1 MTQLGPEAL
10 VSFVGMK
17 HFDSAF
23 FSGSYG
29 VLKGRVAMVIAAIMF
44 ALVFVGGANA
54 GDCSRSQSADAPATK
69 GYH

>member
-1 MTQLGPEAL
+1 MTHLGPETV
-10 VSFVGMK
+10 VSFVGME
-17 HFDSAF
+17 HLDSAL

-29 VLKGRVAMVIAAIMF
+29 VLKGRVAILIAAIMF

-54 GDCSRSQSADAPATK
+54 GDCSRSQSADAPAAK

>member
-1 MTQLGPEAL
+1 MTHLGPETV
-10 VSFVGMK
+10 VSFIEMK
-17 HFDSAF
+17 HLDSAF

>member
-1 MTQLGPEAL
+1 MMHLGPETL
-10 VSFVGMK
+10 VSFVGIK
-17 HFDSAF
+17 HLDSAF

-54 GDCSRSQSADAPATK
+54 GDCSRSQSADAPAAK
-69 GYH
+69 GHQ

>member
-1 MTQLGPEAL
+1 MTHLGPEAV
-10 VSFVGMK
+10 VSFVGTE
-17 HFDSAF
+17 HLDSAL

-54 GDCSRSQSADAPATK
+54 GDCSRSQSADAPATR
-69 GYH
+69 GHH

>member
-1 MTQLGPEAL
+1 MTRSDSENA
-10 VSFVGMK
+10 VSFNGMK
-17 HFDSAF
+17 HLDSAF

-29 VLKGRVAMVIAAIMF
+29 VLKGRVTMVIAAIMF

-54 GDCSRSQSADAPATK
+54 DDCSRSQSADAPATK

>member
-1 MTQLGPEAL
+1 MTHLGPETL
-10 VSFVGMK
+10 VGSVWIK
-17 HFDSAF
+17 HLDSAF

>member
-1 MTQLGPEAL
+1 MMHLGPETL
-10 VSFVGMK
+10 VCFVELK
-17 HFDSAF
+17 HLDSAF

-29 VLKGRVAMVIAAIMF
+29 VLKGRVAMVISALMF

>member
-1 MTQLGPEAL
+1 MMHLGPETL
-10 VSFVGMK
+10 FSFVGMK
-17 HFDSAF
+17 HLDLAF

-54 GDCSRSQSADAPATK
+54 GDCSRSQTADAPSTK
-69 GYH
+69 GHH